1 MRILQAHNQH
11 ALRGGADAVVDRE
24 RALLEVAGHDV
35 EQYFTPSADAA
46 GARSWQ
52 QGANAIW
59 NRETVRGI
67 SAAVTAFEPDVL
79 HVHTP
84 FPLMSPA
91 VFWAARRHQLP
102 VVATLH
108 SYRYSCVAAT
118 LTREGRVCEECVG
131 RRLKV
136 AAVRHRCYHG
146 NLLATGAMVASLDVH
161 RALGT
166 FSDRVD
172 RYLTLTEFGKQML
185 VREGISEVKI
195 GVKPNFV
202 PDPGEPLPAALRRN
216 NVVFAGRLVVE
227 KGVHTLLAA
236 WPFLRGAGTRLH
248 VIGDGPLADDVRRA
262 AATDPTISFLGWG
275 TEGRV
280 LDELRRAQVA
290 VVPSEWYE
298 AGPPLVLLQAL
309 SAGTPALLSDVENI
323 ARQPVAAGAAECFAT
338 GNPQSLAVS
347 LRRMLA
353 DRPRLARLS
362 EGARRLYLDQHTPM
376 ASLRALE
383 HTYRIVLRA
392 GSSTRSPV

>member
-24 RALLEVAGHDV
+24 RVLLQAAGHVV
-35 EQYFTPSADAA
+35 EQYFTPSADVT

-52 QGANAIW
+52 QGASAIW
-59 NRETVRGI
+59 NRATVRGI
-67 SAAVTAFEPDVL
+67 AEVVTDFEPDLL

-84 FPLMSPA
+84 FPLMSPS
-91 VFWAARRHQLP
+91 VFWAARRHHLP

-118 LTREGRVCEECVG
+118 LTRGGRVCEDCVG
-131 RRLKV
+131 RRLKS
-136 AAVRHRCYHG
+136 AAIRHRCYHG
-146 NLLATGAMVASLDVH
+146 NLLATSAMVASLDVH

-166 FSDRVD
+166 FSDKVD
-172 RYLTLTEFGKQML
+172 RYLTLTELGKQML
-185 VREGISEVKI
+185 VREGITEVKI

-202 PDPGEPLPAALRRN
+202 PDPGEPLPASSRRN
-216 NVVFAGRLVVE
+216 DVVFAGRLVPE
-227 KGVHTLLAA
+227 KGVRTLLAA
-236 WPFLRGAGTRLH
+236 WASVRGAGTRLL
-248 VIGDGPLADDVRRA
+248 VIGDGPLADEVRRA
-262 AATDPTISFLGWG
+262 SATDPTISLLGWCS
-275 TEGRV
+275 EARV
-280 LDELRRAQVA
+280 LDELRHTQVA

-338 GNPQSLAVS
+338 GDPQSLAGS

-353 DRPRLARLS
+353 DQPRLARLG
-362 EGARRLYLDQHTPM
+362 EGARRLYLDQHTPE
-376 ASLRALE
+376 ASLRSLE
-383 HTYRIVLRA
+383 HTYRIAMCA
-392 GSSTRSPV
+392 GSSTRSSV

>member
-24 RALLEVAGHDV
+24 RALLEGAGHDV
-35 EQYFTPSADAA
+35 EQYFTPSADAL

-59 NRETVRGI
+59 NRATVRGI
-67 SAAVTAFEPDVL
+67 AEAVSDFEPDLL

-91 VFWAARRHQLP
+91 IFWAARRHHLP
-102 VVATLH
+102 VVATMH

-118 LTREGRVCEECVG
+118 LTRGGRVCEECVG
-131 RRLKV
+131 GRLKV

-146 NLLATGAMVASLDVH
+146 NLLATSAMVASLDVH

-185 VREGISEVKI
+185 VREGIAEVKV

-202 PDPGEPLPAALRRN
+202 PDPGEPLPAPLRRN
-216 NVVFAGRLVVE
+216 DVVFAGRLVAE
-227 KGVHTLLAA
+227 KGVRTLLAA
-236 WPFLRGAGTRLH
+236 WASVRGVGARLL
-248 VIGDGPLADDVRRA
+248 VMGDGPLADEVRRA
-262 AATDPTISFLGWG
+262 SATDPTITLLGWCS
-275 TEGRV
+275 EARV
-280 LDELRRAQVA
+280 LDELRHAQVA

-323 ARQPVAAGAAECFAT
+323 ARRPVAAGAADCFAT
-338 GNPQSLAVS
+338 GDPRSLAVA
-347 LRRMLA
+347 LRRMLS
-353 DRPRLARLS
+353 DRPRLERLG
-362 EGARRLYLDQHTPM
+362 ECARRLYLDQHTPE
-376 ASLRALE
+376 ASLQSLE
-383 HTYRIVLRA
+383 HTYRVVLRA
-392 GSSTRSPV
+392 GSSRSPV